1 MRAESADSAVNTILV
16 RGATENLMDDVERAI
31 DDGVNNFKVLT
42 KDARLL
48 AGAGATEVEL
58 SCLLGAHAA
67 TCPGLEQYSIK
78 HFADALETVP
88 KALAENAGA
97 KAADTLANLHA
108 EHQAGKKTVGVLV
121 EVCSCSFLVLYHTLL
136 H

>member
-1 MRAESADSAVNTILV
+1 MDSAVNTILV
-16 RGATENLMDDVERAI
+16 RGATDNLMDDVERAI

-48 AGAGATEVEL
+48 AGAGASEIEL
-58 SCLLGAHAA
+58 SRLLSAHAA

-78 HFADALETVP
+78 HFAEALETIP

-97 KAADTLANLHA
+97 KATHTLANLHA

-121 EVCSCSFLVLYHTLL
+121 EVCI
-136 H
+136 